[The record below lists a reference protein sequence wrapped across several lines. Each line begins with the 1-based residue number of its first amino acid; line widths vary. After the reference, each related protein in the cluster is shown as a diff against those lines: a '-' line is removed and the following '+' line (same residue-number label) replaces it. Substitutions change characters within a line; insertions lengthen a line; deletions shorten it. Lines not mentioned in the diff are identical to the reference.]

1 MMLSRPALRRQL
13 STNALRAISEATVQ
27 PRAYRGEQFNVKALA
42 SFETEDVKLQ
52 KWRTRA
58 QPEHHNPG
66 QNLLLR
72 PFDPKTA
79 DCLQRALHPIARQLN
94 LKVGFDHKEN
104 AIRVSPLRPSWKDDK
119 KAAKPFAA
127 RQQQRPEEVEEGGH
141 DELAEMDEMMARL
154 EEDEMIARVVAELS
168 PDELVDARADE
179 AVVEPVLYT
188 SPYEVKTH
196 TMVGH
201 LQVYSNGEQRTLQE
215 LLHKIGT
222 PSA

>member
-1 MMLSRPALRRQL
+1 MK
-13 STNALRAISEATVQ
+13 T
-27 PRAYRGEQFNVKALA
+27 LA

-52 KWRTRA
+52 KWKQRA
-58 QPEHHNPG
+58 SPEHHNPG

-79 DCLQRALHPIARQLN
+79 DCLQRALQPIARQLD
-94 LKVGFDHKEN
+94 LKVGYDHKEN

-127 RQQQRPEEVEEGGH
+127 RQQQQQQRSEPAELEDGDDAEMLRH
-141 DELAEMDEMMARL
+141 DELAEMMARL

-168 PDELVDARADE
+168 PYDAAADDESVDE
-179 AVVEPVLYT
+179 SVVEPVLYT

-196 TMVGH
+196 TMVGQ
-201 LQVYSNGEQRTLQE
+201 LQVYSNGERRTLQE
-215 LLHKIGT
+215 LLHRIGT